1 MENKKI
7 MLVGASGTGKTTL
20 AKYISEK
27 YAVPFISGSSSDLVP
42 ELKELS
48 HIDMLSMEERQ
59 LWENEFKILRARGEA
74 FTNYD
79 NFVTDR
85 SFIDNMAYCTFKC
98 SKFSSKELMDS
109 FFEEAEELLKQNCTD
124 LIFLSFG
131 RESIN
136 KWDFE
141 PNGKRI
147 LNGYFQ
153 WMISAIMDDILIGKV
168 NHIYGQTHQDGLITS
183 QMSIIDVNFKKIKVL
198 HLYDL
203 DLEVRKDIIDNFLN
217 QNPPKSLYLNEEA

>member
-20 AKYISEK
+20 AKHVSEK
-27 YAVPFISGSSSDLVP
+27 YDIPFISGSSSDLVP

-48 HIDMLSMEERQ
+48 HISMLSMEERL

-79 NFVTDR
+79 SFVTDR

-98 SKFSSKELMDS
+98 SKFSTKELMDS
-109 FFEEAEELLKQNCTD
+109 FFEEAERLLVQNCTE

-153 WMISAIMDDILIGKV
+153 WMISAIMDDILVGKATHV
-168 NHIYGQTHQDGLITS
+168 YGQTYDNGQLTS
-183 QMSIIDVNFKKIKVL
+183 QMSLIDVNFKKIKVL
-198 HLYDL
+198 HLYEL
-203 DLEVRKDIIDNFLN
+203 DLEVRKDTIDRFLN